1 MSDSTIAMG
10 VLETSWDGDMILCIC
25 FGCPMS
31 YCQWVLYVL
40 VTVLTDDDDEDMI
53 ASFFRL

>member
-1 MSDSTIAMG
+1 
-10 VLETSWDGDMILCIC
+10 MILCIC

-53 ASFFRL
+53 ATFVPPCRTSRLTFLVTLGKAF